1 MPHVNFLYEKAKRN
15 HLIDEISRNLLLEL
29 KGLVAQQYTIINRK
43 SGPCMI
49 ISSRCRK
56 RNKLLELAN
65 KNQLLSNFCNKNSK
79 YFWQGGA
86 FPRKLTEESNKNIDF
101 AIDTPPQCLTIQ
113 INSTNCAEEDYLLK
127 TNLDGQ
133 SKEIR
138 KCHHQ
143 KYLNTK
149 TIINNINKSSCL
161 EQKCELI
168 IEKNND
174 NIETYIESKIDSEV
188 AENKKKNLLEK
199 QLHVRNL
206 HQRNQQT
213 FTKFK

>member
-1 MPHVNFLYEKAKRN
+1 MSHVNFLYEKAKRN

-29 KGLVAQQYTIINRK
+29 KGLVAQQYTTINRK

-49 ISSRCRK
+49 TSSRCRK
-56 RNKLLELAN
+56 TNKLLELAN

-168 IEKNND
+168 IEK
-174 NIETYIESKIDSEV
+174 K
-188 AENKKKNLLEK
+188 
-199 QLHVRNL
+199 
-206 HQRNQQT
+206 
-213 FTKFK
+213 